1 MKSVSRYKY
10 SQIIGFLLQL
20 ANYTRQDIAYVVGIL
35 GRYTH
40 NQCFTHYSALEK
52 KNLKGTTNGLKI

>member
-1 MKSVSRYKY
+1 MCLLYVVLLVLKLNEEKIDVSQYKY
-10 SQIIGFLLQL
+10 SQIIGSLLQL

-40 NQCFTHYSALEK
+40 NQCFTL
-52 KNLKGTTNGLKI
+52 